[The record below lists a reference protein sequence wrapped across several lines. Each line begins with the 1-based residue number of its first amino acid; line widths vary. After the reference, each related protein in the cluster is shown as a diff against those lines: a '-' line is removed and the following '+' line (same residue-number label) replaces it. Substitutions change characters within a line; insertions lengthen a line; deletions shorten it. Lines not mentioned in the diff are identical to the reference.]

1 MGYSAVISATCGCSS
16 TFSTARKNR
25 QSQSTHVRHK
35 RKKDILIVI
44 ERFSLQRK
52 LAPVFNGFMLNVPVK
67 HGKIRTSIT

>member
-35 RKKDILIVI
+35 RKKKQSINYN
-44 ERFSLQRK
+44 EQFSF
-52 LAPVFNGFMLNVPVK
+52 AAEICGTCFMLNQ
-67 HGKIRTSIT
+67 

>member
-35 RKKDILIVI
+35 RKKDILIIVI

-52 LAPVFNGFMLNVPVK
+52 TCTCFQWFYAK
-67 HGKIRTSIT
+67 SCTSKTWQN